1 MNKTLP
7 FWSYLRFMLL
17 NILNNESISLA
28 NSPNSGLLSTKL
40 VTPKDNKAI
49 ITELEKQ
56 KIEVSSF
63 QKSDPA
69 PDNKTASWKI
79 NKVAVTISPQIFKA
93 FVHGL
98 IPGIRFKNFIEPG
111 EAENIAN
118 SIKGYVEEY
127 KNAPGVGR
135 AGETLV
141 EYPHDFDTYAEL
153 AAILRDPNISIP
165 HRLELADKIT
175 SFLSRNTG
183 YNFKPLRNGSI
194 ELFWGLFRQINTGAG
209 WHLDNVTKDSD
220 AFKNR
225 KAIFQGS
232 GVLHIKTPKKG
243 GETIMVDRREQEGD
257 ELFLN
262 ADGWTYNE
270 KMLNGIWNETVPC
283 VAGDLVFLST
293 LNYHT
298 VKPCIEVGAER
309 ISFSMFFVIFED
321 EPNVIYY
328 YN

>member
-1 MNKTLP
+1 MQTTNTL
-7 FWSYLRFMLL
+7 SLYGYIKQMLL
-17 NILNNESISLA
+17 NLLDHFSPSLNGKSENGSY
-28 NSPNSGLLSTKL
+28 STAMLTAKEEKA
-40 VTPKDNKAI
+40 VTE
-49 ITELEKQ
+49 ELEKITQ
-56 KIEVSSF
+56 EITPRL
-63 QKSDPA
+63 DPA
-69 PDNKTASWKI
+69 PDNQTAKWI
-79 NKVAVTISPQIFKA
+79 TPKVARTINPPIFKG

-98 IPGIRFKNFIEPG
+98 IPGFRFKNFIEPE
-111 EAENIAN
+111 EAEKISNAIR
-118 SIKGYVEEY
+118 GYIEEY
-127 KNAPGVGR
+127 KTAPGVGR

-141 EYPHDFDTYAEL
+141 EHPHDFDTYAEL

-175 SFLSRNTG
+175 SFLIRNTDFQ
-183 YNFKPLRNGSI
+183 FKPLRKGNI

-209 WHLDNVTKDSD
+209 WHLDNVTADSD

-243 GETIMVDRREQEGD
+243 GETIMANRRAQDGD
-257 ELFLN
+257 IKFLN
-262 ADGWTYNE
+262 SDGWTYDG
-270 KMLNGIWNETVPC
+270 KMLDGILKAEVPA

-293 LNYHT
+293 LNYHS

-321 EPNVIYY
+321 EPNVVYY